1 MPREKKARLVAKG
14 YLHGIYP
21 INFCFLFFFF
31 YIYFADINIESP
43 STKFKVT
50 WVQSGFFFHDTSQL
64 NSLQVI
70 RDLKIYHKEYH
81 CKSISR
87 IYISYFISSLETLQ
101 YHISFHSIKVLCL
114 FEETYRYITLPI
126 GTFLQFDIS

>member
-1 MPREKKARLVAKG
+1 MARLVAKG

-21 INFCFLFFFF
+21 INFCFLFFSFIF
-31 YIYFADINIESP
+31 ILQIYLTLSHPVLGSKSP
-43 STKFKVT
+43 EYN
-50 WVQSGFFFHDTSQL
+50 QGFFFHDTTQL

-87 IYISYFISSLETLQ
+87 IYISYFTTSLKALQ
-101 YHISFHSIKVLCL
+101 YYMSFHSIKVLCL
-114 FEETYRYITLPI
+114 FEETHRYITLPI
-126 GTFLQFDIS
+126 GTF